1 MIRALLF
8 HPLGVFLL
16 LGSLF
21 LAGTLRFLPWAGD
34 LSTMAPW
41 VLFLGAT
48 GYTALV
54 VALLWPGPETSLA
67 FNQQVDA
74 DLSDATVEKRL
85 RSEAVRHP
93 ATLLSL
99 ALAVIS
105 ACYLALLASAFGWGL
120 AVMATAVVAVAVAA
134 GTFLCHYVVRHR
146 DRYTDMVDWLTDVS
160 IEAKARAEEEQLAQ
174 LRKHLEEGFP
184 TVGSDL
190 GLKTLLGLDEE
201 FLKLGPVLENRGWT
215 TSLSL
220 AAVPVLAGETYRR
233 GLSVLADALELMK
246 AVDGPTR
253 EELEAVIANLE
264 SEIKFFEHD
273 RDHRTKTLILE
284 DTLASHRQRLGMQ
297 DQLRLRADQLLHLA
311 SRCEATLNLTRIQVV
326 GIKSGGLESS
336 VNPAVEALQETVRR
350 AKEVQEEL
358 QKLGY

>member
-1 MIRALLF
+1 MICAVLF

-16 LGSLF
+16 LGSLL

-34 LSTMAPW
+34 LSAMAP
-41 VLFLGAT
+41 VVSFLGAS

-54 VALLWPGPETSLA
+54 VALLWPGTENSAPII
-67 FNQQVDA
+67 QQGDSG
-74 DLSDATVEKRL
+74 LSDATVRKKL
-85 RSEAVRHP
+85 RSEAIRHP
-93 ATLLSL
+93 AILVPL
-99 ALAVIS
+99 ALAAVS
-105 ACYLALLASAFGWGL
+105 ACYLALLAPAFGWGL
-120 AVMATAVVAVAVAA
+120 AVMATGVVAAAVAA
-134 GTFLCHYVVRHR
+134 ATFLWHYVVRHR
-146 DRYTDMVDWLTDVS
+146 DRYSDMVDWLTDLS
-160 IEAKARAEEEQLAQ
+160 MEAQARAGEEELAQ
-174 LRKHLEEGFP
+174 LRKNLEEGFP
-184 TVGSDL
+184 AVGSAL

-201 FLKLGPVLENRGWT
+201 FLKLGPVLENQGWT

-220 AAVPVLAGETYRR
+220 AAVPALAGETYRR
-233 GLSVLADALELMK
+233 GLSVLADALELMR

-297 DQLRLRADQLLHLA
+297 EQLRLRADQLLHLA
-311 SRCEATLNLTRIQVV
+311 SRCEATLNLTRIQVI
-326 GIKSGGLESS
+326 GIKAGGLESG
-336 VNPAVEALQETVRR
+336 VDLAVEALHETVRR

-358 QKLGY
+358 QNLGY